1 MHIRNAFS
9 FFKIRAYHC
18 FCGVLLL
25 CITAFKSDEQLQ
37 RLTEQTQQTLTALHG
52 IDAEALKIKKCEITL
67 SYEGFL
73 RYRKTFLNGK
83 QEYYSLNV
91 SRLRDLNYFGSTA
104 SGRLN
109 IQTLEDD
116 VIVQTYN
123 DRAGNVDS
131 MSVLLSIPLKDVD
144 PQQLITLQ
152 HNLFEIKRIVG
163 QN

>member
-1 MHIRNAFS
+1 MIKKYKGP
-9 FFKIRAYHC
+9 FFKVFTKCCCCVIGALC
-18 FCGVLLL
+18 F
-25 CITAFKSDEQLQ
+25 TAFRSDEL
-37 RLTEQTQQTLTALHG
+37 LHKLALETQHKLSTLHSL
-52 IDAEALKIKKCEITL
+52 DMEAMKLKKSEITI
-67 SYEGFL
+67 SDEGFL

-91 SRLRDLNYFGSTA
+91 SRLRDLNYWGTTG

-109 IQTLEDD
+109 IKTIEDD

-131 MSVLLSIPLKDVD
+131 MSVLLSIPMKDVD
-144 PQQLITLQ
+144 PQELISIQ
-152 HNLFEIKRIVG
+152 HNLFEIKRLVG